1 MIHFFGNT
9 NSKVFAVQTTKE
21 LSTETI
27 SKLTWLFGN
36 QPKIEQASLDAFF
49 VGPRAAMITPWSTNA
64 VEITQNMGIS
74 DIIRIEEFEAVAEDF
89 KSFDPMISEK
99 FKGLNQES
107 FTIDIEP
114 ESILDI
120 EDIAAYNIQEGLSLS
135 DEEVD
140 YLEGVSKKIGRPLTD
155 SEVFGF
161 SQVNSEH
168 CRHKIF
174 NGTFVIDGE
183 EKPTSLFKLIRKT
196 SEANPKDIVSA
207 YKDNVAFIQGPVVE
221 QFAPKRADVPDYYTT
236 QDFES
241 VISLKAETHNFPT
254 TVEPF
259 NGAATGSGGEIRDRL
274 AGGKGSIP
282 LAGTAVYM
290 TSYSRLEENRP
301 WEKAFEERKWLYQT
315 PMDILIKASN
325 GASDFGNKF
334 GQPLICGSVL
344 TFEHDENNE
353 AVPEVLEGTTSRT
366 SASRKLGFDKVI
378 MLAGGIGYGKKDQA
392 LKDTPKTG
400 DKIVIL
406 GGENYRIG
414 MGGAAV
420 SSADTGEFAS
430 GIELNAVQRSNP
442 EMQKRA
448 ANAVRGMV
456 ESEENFIVSIHDHGA
471 GGHLNCLS
479 ELVEDTGGKID
490 LDALP
495 VGDPTL
501 SDKEIIG
508 NESQERMGLVISE
521 EHIDTLNK
529 IADRERSPMYTVGDV
544 TGDDRFT
551 FQSKTKGNKPM
562 DLAMEDMFGSSPKTI
577 MTDNTVERHYADV
590 SYNTNNFNTYLEQ
603 VLQLEAVAC
612 KDWLTNKVDRCVGG
626 KVAKQ
631 QCVGALQIPLNNVGV
646 MALDYTSGEGIATS
660 IGHSPI
666 SGLIDPVA
674 GSRNS
679 ITEALT
685 NIIWAP
691 LKDGLNNISLSA
703 NWMWPCKN
711 EGEDARLYEAVE
723 AISEFSIDLGINVP
737 TGKDSLSMKQKY
749 PDGDVISPGTVIIS
763 AGANCNDINKIVE
776 PVLKKNGGD
785 IYYINISQDDFK
797 LGGSSFAQ
805 IVNKIGNEAPTVKS
819 ADYVKTV
826 FNTIQDLIRNE
837 QIVAGHDVASGGLI
851 TTLLELCFADTNVG
865 AELDLSALNEKD
877 SFKLL
882 FAENAGIVIQSKDNS
897 IEKVL
902 SNANIDFIN
911 IGKVTDS
918 NTLDITNSS
927 DTFTLTISDLRDVW
941 YKTSFLLD
949 QKQTANGLAEARYNN
964 YKNQPLQYTFPEHF
978 TGKLE
983 DVIASETK
991 QSPSSTDKITTSQAP
1006 RNDKNVTSSDSPEA
1020 NRIEKPKAAILR
1032 EKGSN
1037 SEREMANAMYLA
1049 GFDVK
1054 DVHMTDLISG
1064 RETLEDIQFLGAVG
1078 GFSNSDV
1085 LGSAKGWA
1093 GAIKYNEKAK
1103 KVIEDFFAREDTLS
1117 IGICNGCQLWMEL
1130 DLINPDHEVHGK
1142 MLHNESQKHE
1152 SAFTSVKIQEN
1163 NSVMLSSLAGST
1175 LGVWIS
1181 HGEGKFNLPY
1191 AEDKYHIVAKYG
1203 YEGYPHNPNGSDFN
1217 TAMMSDK
1224 TGRHLVT
1231 MPHIERSTF
1240 QWNWANYPNGRK
1252 DEVSPWLEAFVN
1264 ARKWI
1269 ENN

>member
-1 MIHFFGNT
+1 MIHFFGNQ
-9 NSKVFAVQTTKE
+9 NSKVFAVQATKE

-27 SKLTWLFGN
+27 SKLTWLFGD
-36 QPKIEQASLDAFF
+36 QPKIEQASIDAFF

-64 VEITQNMGIS
+64 VEITQNMGIV
-74 DIIRIEEFEAVAEDF
+74 DIQRIEEFINVDEDF
-89 KSFDPMISEK
+89 RGYDPMISEK
-99 FKGLNQES
+99 FSNLNQEI

-114 ESILDI
+114 EPILNI
-120 EDIAAYNIQEGLSLS
+120 EDIAAYNNKEGLALS
-135 DEEVD
+135 DEEVN
-140 YLEGVSKKIGRPLTD
+140 YLNSVSQRIGRPLTD

-174 NGTFVIDGE
+174 NGTFIIDGE
-183 EKPTSLFKLIRKT
+183 EQPVSLFKMIKET
-196 SEANPKDIVSA
+196 SKQHPNDIVSA
-207 YKDNVAFIQGPVVE
+207 YKDNVAFIKGPTVE
-221 QFAPKRADVPDYYTT
+221 QFAPQRADTPDYYTT
-236 QDFES
+236 KEFES

-290 TSYSRLEENRP
+290 TSYSRLEDERP
-301 WEKAFEERKWLYQT
+301 WEKAFPERKWLYQT

-344 TFEHDENNE
+344 TFEHQE
-353 AVPEVLEGTTSRT
+353 RT
-366 SASRKLGFDKVI
+366 DKIGYDKVI
-378 MLAGGIGYGKKDQA
+378 MLAGGIGYGKAEQAIKDVPN
-392 LKDTPKTG
+392 KG

-406 GGENYRIG
+406 GGDNYRIG

-420 SSADTGEFAS
+420 SSADTGEFDS

-456 ESEENFIVSIHDHGA
+456 ESDENFIVSIHDHGA

-479 ELVEDTGGKID
+479 ELVEDTGGHIN
-490 LDALP
+490 LDKLP

-501 SDKEIIG
+501 SAKEIIG
-508 NESQERMGLVISE
+508 NESQERMGLVISD
-521 EHIDTLNK
+521 EHLETLHK
-529 IADRERSPMYTVGDV
+529 IADRERSPIYDVGDV
-544 TGDDRFT
+544 TGEHRFT
-551 FQSKTKGNKPM
+551 FESKSNGDKPM
-562 DLAMEDMFGSSPKTI
+562 DLALSDMFGSSPKTI
-577 MTDNTVERHYADV
+577 MNDITVNKDYDHV
-590 SYNTNNFNTYLEQ
+590 NYNKESFYDYLDQ

-626 KVAKQ
+626 RVAKQ
-631 QCVGALQIPLNNVGV
+631 QCVGPLQLPLNNVGV
-646 MALDYTSGEGIATS
+646 MALDFKGKEGIATS
-660 IGHSPI
+660 VGHSPI
-666 SGLIDPVA
+666 SGLIDPIA

-691 LKDGLNNISLSA
+691 LKDGLKSVSLSA

-711 EGEDARLYEAVE
+711 EGEDTRLYKAVK
-723 AISEFSIDLGINVP
+723 AVSEFSIDLGINVP

-763 AGANCNDINKIVE
+763 AAANCNDINKVVE
-776 PVLKKNGGD
+776 PVFQKGAGN
-785 IYYINISQDDFK
+785 IYYINLSQDNYE

-805 IVNKIGNEAPTVKS
+805 ITNKIGNKTPNVKS
-819 ADYVKTV
+819 AVYVKTV
-826 FNTIQDLIRNE
+826 FNTIQKLIKE
-837 QIVAGHDVASGGLI
+837 DQIVAGHDVASGGLI
-851 TTLLELCFADTNVG
+851 TTLLELCFAENGIG
-865 AELDLSALNEKD
+865 AELDLTALNEKD

-882 FAENAGIVIQSKDNS
+882 FAENAGVVFQGKDNS
-897 IEKVL
+897 IEPQL
-902 SNANIDFIN
+902 TEAGIEFHN
-911 IGKVTDS
+911 IGKVNDS
-918 NTLDITNSS
+918 DVLGVINGNEV
-927 DTFTLTISDLRDVW
+927 FTMAVSRLRDVW
-941 YKTSFLLD
+941 YKTSLLLD
-949 QKQTANGLAEARYNN
+949 RQQTANGLADARFEN
-964 YKNQPLQYTFPEHF
+964 YKNQPLAYKFPEHF
-978 TGKLE
+978 TGKL
-983 DVIASETK
+983 
-991 QSPSSTDKITTSQAP
+991 
-1006 RNDKNVTSSDSPEA
+1006 PEI
-1020 NRIEKPKAAILR
+1020 NSNSKRPKAAILR

-1093 GAIKYNEKAK
+1093 GAIKYNAKANN
-1103 KVIEDFFAREDTLS
+1103 VIKDFFEREDTLS
-1117 IGICNGCQLWMEL
+1117 VGICNGCQLWMEL
-1130 DLINPDHEVHGK
+1130 DLINPDHEKHGK
-1142 MLHNESQKHE
+1142 MIHNDSQKHE
-1152 SAFTSVKIQEN
+1152 SAFTSVIVQKN
-1163 NSVMLSSLAGST
+1163 NSVMLSSLAGSQ

-1191 AEDKYHIVAKYG
+1191 SEDKYDICAKYS
-1203 YEGYPHNPNGSDFN
+1203 YDSYPHNPNGSDYN
-1217 TAMMSDK
+1217 TAMLCDK
-1224 TGRHLVT
+1224 SGRHLVT

-1240 QWNWANYPNGRK
+1240 QWNWANYPQGRK
-1252 DEVSPWLEAFVN
+1252 DEVSPWLEAFIN

-1269 ENN
+1269 DNL

>member
-1 MIHFFGNT
+1 MIHFFGNVD
-9 NSKVFAVQTTKE
+9 SKVFALQTSDE

-36 QPKIEQASLDAFF
+36 APKINTASLDAFF

-64 VEITQNMGIS
+64 VEITQNMGIEG
-74 DIIRIEEFEAVAEDF
+74 IIRIEEFRSVDSDF
-89 KSFDPMISEK
+89 SDYDPMILQK
-99 FKGLNQES
+99 FEGLHQET
-107 FTIDIEP
+107 FKINIQPDPIFEID
-114 ESILDI
+114 
-120 EDIAAYNIQEGLSLS
+120 DIAVYNLKEGLALS
-135 DEEVD
+135 EDEVA
-140 YLEGVSKKIGRPLTD
+140 YLNELSNRIGRKLTD

-183 EKPTSLFKLIRKT
+183 EKPTSLFKMIKET
-196 SEANPKDIVSA
+196 SKQHPNDIVSA
-207 YKDNVAFIQGPVVE
+207 YKDNVAFIKGPKVE
-221 QFAPKRADVPDYYTT
+221 QFAPKRADVPDFYETKEF
-236 QDFES
+236 DS

-290 TSYSRLEENRP
+290 TSYSRLEKNRP
-301 WEKAFEERKWLYQT
+301 WENLEERSWLYQT

-334 GQPLICGSVL
+334 GQPLISGSVL
-344 TFEHDENNE
+344 TFEHEED
-353 AVPEVLEGTTSRT
+353 A
-366 SASRKLGFDKVI
+366 RKLGFDKVI
-378 MLAGGIGYGKKDQA
+378 MLAGGIGYGKESQA
-392 LKDTPKTG
+392 QKETPKTG
-400 DKIVIL
+400 DKVVIL
-406 GGENYRIG
+406 GGDNYRIG

-420 SSADTGEFAS
+420 SSADTGEFES

-448 ANAVRGMV
+448 ANAIRGMV
-456 ESEENFIVSIHDHGA
+456 ENDENFIVSIHDHGA

-479 ELVEDTGGKID
+479 ELVEETGGKID
-490 LDALP
+490 LDKLP
-495 VGDPTL
+495 IGDPTL
-501 SDKEIIG
+501 SNKEIIG
-508 NESQERMGLVISE
+508 NESQERMGLVIAE
-521 EHIDTLNK
+521 EHIDVLQK
-529 IADRERSPMYTVGDV
+529 IADRERSPMYKVGNV

-551 FQSKTKGNKPM
+551 FESSSNGNKPM
-562 DLAMEDMFGSSPKTI
+562 DLELSDMFGSSPKTI
-577 MTDNTVERHYADV
+577 MNDVTVDRNYEPVTFDWQLME
-590 SYNTNNFNTYLEQ
+590 SYLAQ

-631 QCVGALQIPLNNVGV
+631 QCVGQLQLPLNNLGA
-646 MALDYTSGEGIATS
+646 MALDFKGKEGIATA

-674 GSRNS
+674 GSKNS
-679 ITEALT
+679 IVEALT
-685 NIIWAP
+685 NIVWAP
-691 LKDGLNNISLSA
+691 LKDGLTSVSLSA

-711 EGEDARLYEAVE
+711 EGEDARLYEAVK
-723 AISEFSIDLGINVP
+723 AVSEFSIALGINVP

-749 PDGDVISPGTVIIS
+749 PNEDVISPGTVIIS
-763 AGANCNDINKIVE
+763 AAANCNDITKIVE
-776 PVLKKNGGD
+776 PVFQKDGGS
-785 IYYINISQDDFK
+785 IYYINISQDEFK
-797 LGGSSFAQ
+797 LGGSSFGQ
-805 IVNKIGNEAPTVKS
+805 IVNKIGNETPTVKS
-819 ADYVKTV
+819 AAYVTNV
-826 FNTIQDLIRNE
+826 FNTLQGLIVDE

-851 TTLLELCFADTNVG
+851 TTLLELCFANIETG
-865 AELDLSALNEKD
+865 ADLDLTNLGEEDCIKM
-877 SFKLL
+877 L
-882 FAENAGIVIQSKDNS
+882 FAENAAVVIQATDDS
-897 IEKVL
+897 IESTFKENGINAIKIGTVIEGDRLNIKNHTMNYSL
-902 SNANIDFIN
+902 S
-911 IGKVTDS
+911 VS
-918 NTLDITNSS
+918 EYR
-927 DTFTLTISDLRDVW
+927 DTW
-941 YKTSFLLD
+941 YKTSYLLD
-949 QKQTANGLAEARYNN
+949 QQQTAGNLPLERYQN
-964 YKNQPLQYTFPEHF
+964 YKNQPLHYVFPEHF

-983 DVIASETK
+983 KTTDLSGEA
-991 QSPSSTDKITTSQAP
+991 QSRP
-1006 RNDKNVTSSDSPEA
+1006 R
-1020 NRIEKPKAAILR
+1020 PKAAIIR

-1054 DVHMTDLISG
+1054 DVHMTDLITG
-1064 RETLEDIQFLGAVG
+1064 RETLEDIQFIGAVG

-1093 GAIKYNEKAK
+1093 GAFMYNEKARK
-1103 KVIEDFFAREDTLS
+1103 ALRNFFNREDTLS

-1130 DLINPDHEVHGK
+1130 DLINPDHEIHGRMTYNDSK
-1142 MLHNESQKHE
+1142 KHE

-1191 AEDKYHIVAKYG
+1191 AEENYDIVAKYS
-1203 YEGYPHNPNGSDFN
+1203 YQGYPHNPNGSDFN
-1217 TAMMSDK
+1217 TAMMCDA

-1240 QWNWANYPNGRK
+1240 QWNWPYYPKGRK

-1269 ENN
+1269 EKNS

>member
-1 MIHFFGNT
+1 MIHFFGNQ
-9 NSKVFAVQTTKE
+9 NSKVFAVQATKE
-21 LSTETI
+21 LSNETI

-36 QPKIEQASLDAFF
+36 QKKIEQASIDAFF

-74 DIIRIEEFEAVAEDF
+74 DIIRIEEFTSVNDDF
-89 KSFDPMISEK
+89 KDYDPMISEK
-99 FKGLNQES
+99 FNGLNQS
-107 FTIDIEP
+107 IFNIDIQPEP
-114 ESILDI
+114 ILNI
-120 EDIAAYNIQEGLSLS
+120 ENISAYNQQEGLSLS
-135 DEEVD
+135 SEEVE
-140 YLEGVSKKIGRPLTD
+140 YLESVSNKIGRPLTD

-183 EKPTSLFKLIRKT
+183 EKETSLFKLIKET
-196 SEANPKDIVSA
+196 SKQNPNDIVSA
-207 YKDNVAFIQGPVVE
+207 YKDNVAFIKGPVVE
-221 QFAPKRADVPDYYTT
+221 QFAPIRADIPDYYTT
-236 QDFES
+236 KDFES

-274 AGGKGSIP
+274 AGGKGSLP

-290 TSYSRLEENRP
+290 TSYSRLNDEKP
-301 WEKAFEERKWLYQT
+301 WEKAFPERKWLYQT

-344 TFEHDENNE
+344 TFEHQEKND
-353 AVPEVLEGTTSRT
+353 
-366 SASRKLGFDKVI
+366 KLGYDKVI
-378 MLAGGIGYGKKDQA
+378 MQAGGIGYGKAEQA
-392 LKDTPKTG
+392 LKDIPKEG

-406 GGENYRIG
+406 GGDNYRIG

-456 ESEENFIVSIHDHGA
+456 ESDENFIVSIHDHGA

-479 ELVEDTGGKID
+479 ELVEDTGGHID
-490 LDALP
+490 LDKLP

-501 SDKEIIG
+501 SSKEIIG
-508 NESQERMGLVISE
+508 NESQERMGLVIADKHLE
-521 EHIDTLNK
+521 TLHK
-529 IADRERSPMYTVGDV
+529 IADRERSPIYDVGEV
-544 TGDDRFT
+544 TGKHRFT
-551 FQSKTKGNKPM
+551 FESKTNGDKPM
-562 DLAMEDMFGSSPKTI
+562 DLALEDMFGSSPKTI
-577 MTDNTVERHYADV
+577 MNDITVEKNYSVISYDTDNFYD
-590 SYNTNNFNTYLEQ
+590 YLDK

-631 QCVGALQIPLNNVGV
+631 QCVGPLQLPLNNVGV
-646 MALDYTSGEGIATS
+646 MALDFKGKEGIATS

-666 SGLIDPVA
+666 SGLINPSA

-691 LKDGLNNISLSA
+691 LKDGLKSISLSA

-711 EGEDARLYEAVE
+711 EGEDARLYEAVK

-763 AGANCNDINKIVE
+763 AAGNCNDITKVVE
-776 PVLKKNGGD
+776 PVFQKGKGA
-785 IYYINISQDDFK
+785 IYYINISQDSYE

-805 IVNKIGNEAPTVKS
+805 INNKIGNTTPNIKS
-819 ADYVKTV
+819 AEYVTTV
-826 FNTIQDLIRNE
+826 FNTIQNLIKDN

-851 TTLLELCFADTNVG
+851 TTLLELCFADNNLG
-865 AELDLSALNEKD
+865 AELDITSIGEKD
-877 SFKLL
+877 AVKVL
-882 FAENAGIVIQSKDNS
+882 FAENAGIVIQSEDNS
-897 IEKVL
+897 IENVL
-902 SNANIDFIN
+902 SNANIKFHKLGQVTESDVLGIIN
-911 IGKVTDS
+911 GNQVYTMTVS
-918 NTLDITNSS
+918 R
-927 DTFTLTISDLRDVW
+927 LRDMW
-941 YKTSFLLD
+941 YKTSLLLD
-949 QKQTANGLAEARYNN
+949 RKQTANGLADARFEN
-964 YKNQPLQYTFPEHF
+964 YKNQPLEYTFPKHF
-978 TGKLE
+978 TGKLPKTNTE
-983 DVIASETK
+983 
-991 QSPSSTDKITTSQAP
+991 
-1006 RNDKNVTSSDSPEA
+1006 R
-1020 NRIEKPKAAILR
+1020 PKATILR

-1093 GAIKYNEKAK
+1093 GAIKYNEKAN
-1103 KVIEDFFAREDTLS
+1103 KVIKDFFKREDTLS
-1117 IGICNGCQLWMEL
+1117 VGICNGCQLWMEL
-1130 DLINPDHEVHGK
+1130 DLINPEHDEHGK
-1142 MLHNESQKHE
+1142 MIHNDSQKHE
-1152 SAFTSVKIQEN
+1152 SSFTSVKIQEN
-1163 NSVMLSSLAGST
+1163 NSVMLSTLSGTT

-1181 HGEGKFNLPY
+1181 HGEGKFDLPY
-1191 AEDKYHIVAKYG
+1191 SEDKYNIVAKYG
-1203 YEGYPHNPNGSDFN
+1203 YADYPHNPNGSDFN
-1217 TAMMSDK
+1217 TAMMCDK

-1240 QWNWANYPNGRK
+1240 QWNWANYPEGRK

-1269 ENN
+1269 EKH